1 MRVAVTGATGFLGRR
16 LVRQLADAGQ
26 AALALAHRRPAGG
39 LWPAHVETLQADVT
53 DPSSLARAFEGA
65 EAVVHLAA
73 VLVERGRQTF
83 ARVNAEGTSNV
94 VAAAEAAGV
103 RQLVH
108 VSVVNAHEN
117 PRYRYLRSRWEGEQ
131 AVQAGRVPW
140 TIARAS
146 LLFGEGDEFFSVL
159 ARMMRLPSPV
169 FPVIGDGG
177 ARFHPFA
184 ADEFARCLVAIV
196 ENPAAAPARVCDL
209 GGPEVLTY
217 DEIVDIVSAVIGVRR
232 WKVHVPVPLVWPA
245 AWMMERLLARP
256 LITVEQLRLLEVDSV
271 AELGLVERA
280 FGFHPTS
287 LRDGLAYLQKRA

>member
-16 LVRQLADAGQ
+16 LVRQLAEAGHTVV
-26 AALALAHRRPAGG
+26 ALEHSQRAGG
-39 LWPAHVETLQADVT
+39 LLSAHVETLQADVT

-65 EAVVHLAA
+65 DAVVHLAA
-73 VLVERGRQTF
+73 VLVERGGQTF
-83 ARVNAEGTSNV
+83 ERINAEGTSNV

-108 VSVVNAHEN
+108 VSVVNAHAN
-117 PRYRYLRSRWEGEQ
+117 PRYRYLRSRWEGER
-131 AVQAGRVPW
+131 AVQAGGVPW

-159 ARMMRLPSPV
+159 ARIMRLPSPV
-169 FPVIGDGG
+169 FPVIGDGR

-184 ADEFARCLVAIV
+184 VDEFARCLVTIA
-196 ENPAAAPARVCDL
+196 ENSAAALGRVYDL
-209 GGPEVLTY
+209 GGPEVVTY
-217 DEIVDIVSAVIGVRR
+217 DKIVDTVGAAIGVRR

-245 AWMMERLLARP
+245 AWMMGRLLARP

-271 AELGLVERA
+271 GEVGLVEGA
-280 FGFHPTS
+280 FGFSPTS